1 MKQIS
6 QETFDE
12 VVKENM
18 EEFDMSPEEALE
30 DAIAQLESQGVDLS
44 NIVKIV
50 GDSRGSDAAAPS
62 AGDAVQ
68 QLKDTIASLHATVVV
83 AKQREGSAVDNALRQ
98 LNELLGKAAEMKVV
112 AARHGAIEPLVE
124 LLDSASQDTRD
135 RVCELLVLLCTES
148 KENQDLAGR
157 ADAMERL
164 ARLLGSV
171 DQSCSTMPTPALL
184 HLLVLTRTLCF
195 KHESNKAAF
204 SKAQGADALCSH
216 FAIARADDSVSK
228 QLAAALRALT
238 INDDPAATMSQAQDT
253 IKLLVSRD
261 AISFILETVKT
272 RREAPEL
279 LSSWLIVLKQ
289 LAVTEDNCKKIL
301 ELQGLELLFD
311 VMGQYERNLTVTKR
325 CVTVFRNVAASDEIK
340 ECIISS
346 GGVARILEAM
356 QLHRSDVSMQQHAC
370 ATLAAISLRSP
381 HNSTRL
387 VDLGAA
393 RHIAVAMRTHSTDT
407 TLLRQASLAIRNL
420 VARSPQLRARILEED
435 VEDVL
440 RQAQRYRGCGD
451 EAYAA
456 LRDLGCSIQLSSFG
470 TGMQPK
476 AQFNPVNVESN
487 KLLDAVDEAA
497 EAPFAS

>member
-18 EEFDMSPEEALE
+18 EEFEMTPEEALE
-30 DAIAQLESQGVDLS
+30 DAVAQFESQGVDLS
-44 NIVKIV
+44 NIIKLV
-50 GDSRGSDAAAPS
+50 GGARDSNGAAS
-62 AGDAVQ
+62 AGGALLE
-68 QLKDTIASLHATVVV
+68 LKTAIASLQEIVTAAGQCDGGAVSQPL
-83 AKQREGSAVDNALRQ
+83 KQLSDLCGQAP
-98 LNELLGKAAEMKVV
+98 EMKVI
-112 AARHGAIEPLVE
+112 AGQHGAIEPLVE
-124 LLDSASQDTRD
+124 LLESSNQDTRD
-135 RVCELLVLLCTES
+135 RVCELLVLLSTEN
-148 KENQDLAGR
+148 KDNQGRAGR
-157 ADAMERL
+157 AGAMERL
-164 ARLLGSV
+164 AQSLTSAETMSSTSLL
-171 DQSCSTMPTPALL
+171 QFLT
-184 HLLVLTRTLCF
+184 LVRALCF

-204 SKAQGADALCSH
+204 AKALGVDALCGY
-216 FAIARADDSVSK
+216 FALASTDDAVSK
-228 QLAAALRALT
+228 HLAAALRVLT
-238 INDDPAATMSQAQDT
+238 INDDPRATMSQAQDS

-261 AISFILETVKT
+261 AITFILEAVKT
-272 RREAPEL
+272 RRETPEL
-279 LSSWLIVLKQ
+279 LAAWLIVLKQ
-289 LAVTEDNCKKIL
+289 LAITEDNCKKIL

-311 VMGQYERNLTVTKR
+311 LMGQYERHLTVTKR

-340 ECIISS
+340 QCIISS

-356 QLHRSDVSMQQHAC
+356 EIHRGDVSMQQHAC
-370 ATLAAISLRSP
+370 ATLAAIALRSP
-381 HNSTRL
+381 ENSTRL
-387 VDLGAA
+387 VELGAA
-393 RHIAVAMRTHSTDT
+393 RHIAVAMRSHSNDT

-420 VARSPQLRARILEED
+420 VARSPELRARILEED

-456 LRDLGCSIQLSSFG
+456 LRDLGCSIQLSTFG
-470 TGMQPK
+470 TGTQPK